1 MTASQ
6 REDRGG
12 SSKRAVVS
20 AWPLAFCATRQR
32 HRKKKKVRDQR
43 RYQGRRRGRR
53 GTCCETVEDAA
64 SFPDLR
70 LKSTM
75 RSHRQHPAQKHTIR
89 GHHVVSSCAVI
100 HWSLGPSVSADA
112 RERERERAPPPGPH
126 RVRNNLVLMCGFLVE
141 RKFVQ
146 CRRRPLASREAPREN
161 AEGRHPW
168 TPRTANSQ
176 KRRRRRTCR
185 RSGRATTRG
194 VRNLQLMDI
203 LTTAGR
209 DSIVAVGREA
219 GNHAPTGAAT
229 AKSVPAVRPVW
240 YGSTGVHWKLGPW
253 AHDTY
258 EPETSPWSGLPRC
271 GSWTV
276 GLAWCV
282 VPLDHGEVICLL
294 PEPVRASGN
303 PIVSNDH
310 RHKHG

>member
-6 REDRGG
+6 REDGGG

-43 RYQGRRRGRR
+43 RYQGRRLGRR

-70 LKSTM
+70 LKSTL
-75 RSHRQHPAQKHTIR
+75 RSHHQRPAQKHTIR

-100 HWSLGPSVSADA
+100 HWSLSPDQLALTHERESATDVLIESETILSSCVAFWSNASLYSADA
-112 RERERERAPPPGPH
+112 DRWPAAKHPGSTQRDVTPGPH
-126 RVRNNLVLMCGFLVE
+126 
-141 RKFVQ
+141 
-146 CRRRPLASREAPREN
+146 A
-161 AEGRHPW
+161 
-168 TPRTANSQ
+168 
-176 KRRRRRTCR
+176 RRTR
-185 RSGRATTRG
+185 RNEAGDAVAGGQDSTTRG

-209 DSIVAVGREA
+209 DSIVAIGREA
-219 GNHAPTGAAT
+219 RNHARTGAAT

-240 YGSTGVHWKLGPW
+240 HGSTGVHWKLGPW

-258 EPETSPWSGLPRC
+258 KPETSPWSGLPRC

>member
-20 AWPLAFCATRQR
+20 ASPLAFCATRQR

-53 GTCCETVEDAA
+53 STCCETVEDAA

-75 RSHRQHPAQKHTIR
+75 RSHRQHPGTKA
-89 GHHVVSSCAVI
+89 HHKTSSCGVFLRNY
-100 HWSLGPSVSADA
+100 SLVPRSRSVSADG
-112 RERERERAPPPGPH
+112 ERERHRCPH

-146 CRRRPLASREAPREN
+146 CRRRLLGSREAPREY

-176 KRRRRRTCR
+176 KRGRRRSCR
-185 RSGRATTRG
+185 RSGLNNSRRAQPATHGHPDNCWTR
-194 VRNLQLMDI
+194 Q
-203 LTTAGR
+203 
-209 DSIVAVGREA
+209 
-219 GNHAPTGAAT
+219 
-229 AKSVPAVRPVW
+229 
-240 YGSTGVHWKLGPW
+240 
-253 AHDTY
+253 
-258 EPETSPWSGLPRC
+258 
-271 GSWTV
+271 
-276 GLAWCV
+276 
-282 VPLDHGEVICLL
+282 
-294 PEPVRASGN
+294 
-303 PIVSNDH
+303 H
-310 RHKHG
+310 RRRWP